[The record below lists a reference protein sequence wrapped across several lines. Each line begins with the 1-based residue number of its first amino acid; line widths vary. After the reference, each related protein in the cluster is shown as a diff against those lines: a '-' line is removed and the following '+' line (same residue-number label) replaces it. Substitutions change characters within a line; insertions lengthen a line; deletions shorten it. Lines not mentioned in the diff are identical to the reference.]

1 MSVRSDGSVSTWLR
15 AETPEH
21 LRLLSRMRERL
32 VRKLDRADTAEAA
45 PGGERRDPI
54 PDRDW
59 CRLAQRYQTGY
70 QALLV
75 EERERSKLALMA
87 RLRGD
92 GHVLTDEEYETG
104 LRDLQQTALK
114 DLPPADLAAEIER
127 RGIKLPAL
135 ELVPATDPDE
145 RDDD

>member
-1 MSVRSDGSVSTWLR
+1 MGVRGDGSVSAWLR

-21 LRLLSRMRERL
+21 LALLSRMRERL
-32 VRKLDRADTAEAA
+32 VRKLDRADKADGE
-45 PGGERRDPI
+45 PSGERRDPV

-70 QALLV
+70 HALLV

-104 LRDLQQTALK
+104 LRELQQAALK
-114 DLPPADLAAEIER
+114 DLPPADLEAELAR
-127 RGIKLPAL
+127 RGIKMPAL
-135 ELVPATDPDE
+135 DAGADPDE
-145 RDDD
+145 SDDG